1 MLIWIIYV
9 VFVSTLLGIAA
20 LAAEQRAHLRRK
32 TSRWYWIA
40 AIVASLL
47 IPTVI
52 ASVSV
57 QLPDIFSP
65 SVSQKMI
72 ALREVTSSH
81 LSPMVWISGN
91 LSHGSD
97 YRNFDPLVK
106 QLWLALSA
114 LLLCG
119 LLASGAHLL
128 WRKRQWTKGTLLK
141 TSVLITDDVGPA
153 VVGLVDPQIVIP
165 RWIIDASPEQQR
177 AVIAHEQ
184 SHLDAGDPRLLT
196 VALCLLVFMP
206 WNLPLW
212 WQLRRL
218 RCAIEVDCDARVLR
232 AGQSLTS
239 YGDTLIAVGQR
250 QSGYIGSVA
259 GMSESTSFLEKRI
272 KIMVTKPA
280 KWWRISAIAFG
291 LASCCLVAVAAQV
304 SPPNANNSAAIE
316 RKEIVLPESS
326 LDKYIGQFKFSD
338 TAVMAISRKDKQLL
352 SQLTGQPAVEIYP
365 ESVSEFFLKVVDAQL
380 SFVFDEQGQI
390 TSLVLHQNG
399 HNITA
404 PRIDEATAAQI
415 TYKQTSKVQNQTQTP
430 GSETALRG
438 LIAGIASNSPDYT
451 TMVPEL
457 AQATRDQLKRLNAGA
472 KALGE
477 IKSIKF
483 RGVGNQ
489 GWDIYDVSHEYGN
502 SEWRIVLSESG
513 LIAGALVNSGP

>member
-1 MLIWIIYV
+1 
-9 VFVSTLLGIAA
+9 
-20 LAAEQRAHLRRK
+20 
-32 TSRWYWIA
+32 
-40 AIVASLL
+40 
-47 IPTVI
+47 
-52 ASVSV
+52 
-57 QLPDIFSP
+57 
-65 SVSQKMI
+65 
-72 ALREVTSSH
+72 
-81 LSPMVWISGN
+81 
-91 LSHGSD
+91 
-97 YRNFDPLVK
+97 
-106 QLWLALSA
+106 
-114 LLLCG
+114 
-119 LLASGAHLL
+119 
-128 WRKRQWTKGTLLK
+128 
-141 TSVLITDDVGPA
+141 
-153 VVGLVDPQIVIP
+153 
-165 RWIIDASPEQQR
+165 
-177 AVIAHEQ
+177 
-184 SHLDAGDPRLLT
+184 
-196 VALCLLVFMP
+196 
-206 WNLPLW
+206 
-212 WQLRRL
+212 
-218 RCAIEVDCDARVLR
+218 
-232 AGQSLTS
+232 
-239 YGDTLIAVGQR
+239 
-250 QSGYIGSVA
+250 
-259 GMSESTSFLEKRI
+259 
-272 KIMVTKPA
+272 MVTKPA

-338 TAVMAISRKDKQLL
+338 TAVMAISRKDKQLS

-365 ESVSEFFLKVVDAQL
+365 ESASEFFLKVVDAQL
-380 SFVFDEQGQI
+380 SFVFDEHGQI

-438 LIAGIASNSPDYT
+438 LIAGIASNNPDYT